1 MLTQFLK
8 YLTPYAAL
16 SRALRADD
24 DQEALKLIAQG
35 KEVVARARYASYTY
49 LQKSLLGKKSACTIA
64 LLEYGADPNAPF
76 QGKLFQGLTTEKEFM
91 LGHVSNIKLLMLYGG
106 QVDTNWLDKI
116 KDSPKYDLI
125 KKLVEDKQRTYP
137 RIKHL
142 QDSITDK
149 TPKQHLLV
157 IFQKLTKLWKQEA
170 LEEKN
175 GEPVYRQHYEKK
187 AAEYERRTLEL
198 EAELAGTSPGYN
210 VENQET
216 ALNAKQQEHTPPVKQ
231 GKNPLKAES

>member
-8 YLTPYAAL
+8 YLTSHAAL
-16 SRALRADD
+16 ARALHDEE
-24 DQEALKLIAQG
+24 DQGNNQKALKLIAQG
-35 KEVVARARYASYTY
+35 KEIIAKARYASHTF
-49 LQKSLLGKKSACTIA
+49 LQMSLLTKKPVCTVA
-64 LLEYGADPNAPF
+64 LLEYGADPNASF

-91 LGHVSNIKLLMLYGG
+91 LEHVSNIKLLMLYGG
-106 QVDTNWLDKI
+106 QVDINWLEKI
-116 KDSPKYDLI
+116 KKSFKYELI

-149 TPKQHLLV
+149 TPKEHLLV
-157 IFQKLTKLWKQEA
+157 ILQELAQLWKQEA
-170 LEEKN
+170 LEERT

-187 AAEYERRTLEL
+187 AAEYERRALEL
-198 EAELAGTSPGYN
+198 EAELAGSRPDYN

-216 ALNAKQQEHTPPVKQ
+216 ALNSNQQERDPLLKKVK
-231 GKNPLKAES
+231 NH